1 MLPFYSTVP
10 SAEAVPKARQAAE
23 HALMLNPDL
32 AEAHTT
38 LAYALTVYYWDW
50 AAAEREFRRA
60 TQLNP
65 NYATAYKWYSDM
77 LSAMGR
83 FDEALASASR
93 AAELDPRS
101 PNVRTIVG
109 MTRWFLGQEERA
121 LAEFDRALELDPTFP
136 LTLMHSSR
144 LYWVRGD
151 TARFFATRERLDAV
165 SERGEVPAAAL
176 RQAYAAGGPDS
187 VLRLQVNSPGARRN
201 PMDRARWHVL
211 LGDLDAAF
219 RDLDQAAEDRNVW
232 LPFATRYPYLASL
245 RADPRYAALLERM
258 GLP

>member
-1 MLPFYSTVP
+1 
-10 SAEAVPKARQAAE
+10 
-23 HALMLNPDL
+23 
-32 AEAHTT
+32 
-38 LAYALTVYYWDW
+38 
-50 AAAEREFRRA
+50 
-60 TQLNP
+60 
-65 NYATAYKWYSDM
+65 
-77 LSAMGR
+77 
-83 FDEALASASR
+83 
-93 AAELDPRS
+93 
-101 PNVRTIVG
+101 
-109 MTRWFLGQEERA
+109 
-121 LAEFDRALELDPTFP
+121 
-136 LTLMHSSR
+136 MHSSR